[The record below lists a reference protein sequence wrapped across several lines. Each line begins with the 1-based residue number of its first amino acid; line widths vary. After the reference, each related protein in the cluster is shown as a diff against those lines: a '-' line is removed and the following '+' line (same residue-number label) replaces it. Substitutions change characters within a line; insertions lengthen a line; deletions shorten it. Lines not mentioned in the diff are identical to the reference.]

1 MAVHVAPKQRLDR
14 AEAIEQVREEWGQI
28 RKAVAANRPEA
39 VLWRLQR
46 VHQAR
51 GMHKLTLAELLVAG
65 GTIG

>member
-1 MAVHVAPKQRLDR
+1 MAVHVERRQRLDR
-14 AEAIEQVREEWGQI
+14 AEAIEQVRQEWGQI

-46 VHQAR
+46 VRQAK
-51 GMHKLTLAELLVAG
+51 GTYNLTLAELLVGG

>member
-1 MAVHVAPKQRLDR
+1 MAVHVARKQRLDR

-46 VHQAR
+46 VRQVK
-51 GMHKLTLAELLVAG
+51 GTHKLTLAELLVGG